1 MPQFRVNAQDVDEEA
16 GRAVVRGAEARHMSR
31 VLRLRP
37 GQRVQVFDGA
47 GGRWSGVVERAG
59 AEVWVAGLSRLPG
72 NESTLDLELLVALP
86 KGERW
91 EGVLEKGTE
100 LGVARF
106 LPVYTGRT
114 VPRLR
119 EDRRAAKVDRWSRI
133 VAAAAKQC
141 ERGRVPA
148 VEPPVDLAEAL
159 EALGRPRPDEVRIV
173 WAERRGRDP
182 WPSLRPAR
190 VVLASG
196 PEGGWAPEDLGRL
209 TAAGFVT
216 MGLGP
221 RILRA
226 DTAAVVGAALAQ
238 AQWGDLV
245 GRAPGW

>member
-1 MPQFRVNAQDVDEEA
+1 MPQFRVRTQDVDEET
-16 GRAVVRGAEARHMSR
+16 GRAVVRGTEARHMCRALR
-31 VLRLRP
+31 VQP
-37 GQRVQVFDGA
+37 GQRVEVFDGA

-59 AEVWVAGLSRLPG
+59 AEVWVAELSCLPG
-72 NESTLDLELLVALP
+72 NESALGLELLVALP

-91 EGVLEKGTE
+91 EWVLEKGTE

-119 EDRRAAKVDRWSRI
+119 AERQAAKVERWSRI

-141 ERGRVPA
+141 ERGRVPV

-159 EALGRPRPDEVRIV
+159 ETLGPPRPGEVRIV
-173 WAERRGRDP
+173 WAERRGQAP
-182 WPSLRPAR
+182 WPPSQPVR
-190 VVLASG
+190 VLLASG
-196 PEGGWAPEDLGRL
+196 PEGGWTPEELGGL
-209 TAAGFVT
+209 MAAGFVA

-238 AQWGDLV
+238 ARWGDLV
-245 GRAPGW
+245 GGTLGW